1 MNIILVL
8 TFKATPPPI
17 FWTRIV
23 QDHLKNWIENDSVIL
38 FRDAKLLQFSV
49 EWRLTWLGKLIFGYP
64 LHHCRY
70 FSKYFWNSNVFLC
83 LIIPRCWIFFVMNCW
98 SVLWLNLILPK
109 NFLDFDICMHTYL
122 YILARFVR
130 FVSTPAVLER
140 FVSIEKEILQIES
153 SVQANES
160 NIHVSGQSVEGMLW
174 T

>member
-23 QDHLKNWIENDSVIL
+23 RDHLKNWIENDSVIL

-70 FSKYFWNSNVFLC
+70 FSKYFWNSNLFLC

-98 SVLWLNLILPK
+98 SVLWLNLILSQK
-109 NFLDFDICMHTYL
+109 FLGFWHLYAYLFVHFGQICALRKHTSSSWEVCQHRKRD
-122 YILARFVR
+122 LANWEF
-130 FVSTPAVLER
+130 
-140 FVSIEKEILQIES
+140 S
-153 SVQANES
+153 SS
-160 NIHVSGQSVEGMLW
+160 
-174 T
+174 